1 MLESAVKEYPKYA
14 AAWNMLG
21 DMRMQLGLQDQA
33 LAAYE
38 NAVSADPQFIL
49 PYPGLLRLVAATGD
63 MERAAAI
70 GKKALELNPNMDDV
84 RFYMCAAQL
93 RAGQNENAAATASQ
107 MIERAPPR
115 GFRRP
120 ISFGE
125 RRWRTCGSSSPRQRT
140 SASSSSSTR
149 TLRQRRRSGRR

>member
-49 PYPGLLRLVAATGD
+49 PLLLGCYDWSQPRATWSAPPPSAKKRLSSIPTWTTCA
-63 MERAAAI
+63 
-70 GKKALELNPNMDDV
+70 
-84 RFYMCAAQL
+84 YMCAAHQAGQRERGRDCQPND
-93 RAGQNENAAATASQ
+93 RAG
-107 MIERAPPR
+107 PPR
-115 GFRRP
+115 
-120 ISFGE
+120 FG
-125 RRWRTCGSSSPRQRT
+125 
-140 SASSSSSTR
+140 
-149 TLRQRRRSGRR
+149 